1 MAHADQ
7 NAAGM
12 EAYFRPSRPYKLTCA
27 CNPAHPGW
35 FDAGCVFHG
44 IKSNA
49 GKWDGEEE
57 FDIFRKH
64 VMSRPNGNNRW
75 D

>member
-1 MAHADQ
+1 MAIT
-7 NAAGM
+7 AGKS
-12 EAYFRPSRPYKLTCA
+12 AGYDPSANKPWPMTCA

-44 IKSNA
+44 IVSMM
-49 GKWDGEEE
+49 GMWDGEVAAIQMR
-57 FDIFRKH
+57 DALLPGKRMNVK
-64 VMSRPNGNNRW
+64 W